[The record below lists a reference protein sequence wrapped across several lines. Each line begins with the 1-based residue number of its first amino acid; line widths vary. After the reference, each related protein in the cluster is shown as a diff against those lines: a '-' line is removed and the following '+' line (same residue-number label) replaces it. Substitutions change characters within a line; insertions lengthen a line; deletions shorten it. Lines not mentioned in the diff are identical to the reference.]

1 MQPGAS
7 RAEPFEGVP
16 HGGRRARHQGALRG
30 FKTVFRSVFRFRFCI
45 YIVVP
50 GSGFTFFYLLYFSVV
65 KIISKWKTLTR
76 FQALSFL

>member
-30 FKTVFRSVFRFRFCI
+30 FKTIFRSVVRFCI
-45 YIVVP
+45 LWFLDP
-50 GSGFTFFYLLYFSVV
+50 DSHFLNQLDFSVV

-76 FQALSFL
+76 FQALFFL